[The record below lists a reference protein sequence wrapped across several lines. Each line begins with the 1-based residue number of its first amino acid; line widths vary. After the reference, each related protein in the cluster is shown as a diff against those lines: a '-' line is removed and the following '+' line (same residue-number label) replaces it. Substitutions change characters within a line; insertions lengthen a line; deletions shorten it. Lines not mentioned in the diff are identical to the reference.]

1 VGNIEDLKIILRA
14 EVDKAISDLKR
25 ASREGKNAEKDWD
38 GISKAFKKNIEHS
51 LSLKNAFSQLSM
63 QVAGG
68 IAIYQLAGKTIQAIG
83 KFASDSVKETTE
95 AAEGHAR
102 LEAQLRATGYAA
114 GFTVDELEGMASELQ
129 RVTKIEDDEVR
140 SAQSTLL
147 KFTSITGE
155 EFKKA
160 TALSLDYAKAT
171 GGSASSAAQTLGQAL
186 EDPIAGFGK
195 LRKAGVMLS
204 DEEENL
210 ARQFVATG
218 EEAKAKAVLLKALED
233 RVGGVAKAVGGADP
247 AGMKTLR
254 LAIKDVKEEAGQ
266 LIAVKIEPW
275 VTALADEVERLRAR
289 LASKNENANAIL
301 QPIKFGNLI
310 DTGDISGVREA
321 IKNLSGKVSKEIV
334 QAWIDEARKRN
345 PLATS
350 AQAAAIRAAEQELLN
365 MSPLTVTGGGTSGGA
380 NNSDKK
386 AAEHIKAVND
396 EINKNV
402 LAIKL
407 RASALGKEADT
418 QEILNS
424 YVSGYLKLIGDS
436 NGLITEKNST
446 ALALVGTINELKEAI
461 TAQQMLATK
470 TAAWNALAQQSTT
483 ILEENRSTVDSLYK
497 SIAQLS
503 GADERKLQRDQA
515 LAKGNEAL
523 AAGNAELAES
533 FFLIVDALDQLER
546 KTVAQQVLATK
557 TAAWNALAQQ
567 STTILEENR
576 STVDSLYKS
585 IDQLSGVDERK
596 LQRDQALA
604 KGNEAQ
610 AAGNAELAE
619 SFFLI
624 VDALD
629 QLERKT
635 VAQQVLATK
644 TAAWN
649 TLAQQSTAILEANR
663 STVDSLYKSIDQ
675 LSGADE
681 RKLQRDQALAKGNE
695 ALAAGNAELAESFFL
710 IVDALDQ
717 LERKTVAQ
725 QVLATKTAAW
735 NTLAQ
740 QSTTILEENRSTV
753 DSLYKSIDQLSGADE
768 RKLQRD
774 QALAKGNEALAAGNA
789 ELAESFFL
797 IVDALDQLE
806 RKTVAQQILAT
817 KTAAWNALA
826 QQSMTILEEN
836 RSTVDSLYKSID
848 QLSGVDERKLQR
860 DQALAKGNEALAA
873 GNAELA
879 ESYFLIVDALD
890 QIERKTVAQQ
900 VLATKTAAW
909 NALAQQSTAILEE
922 NRSTVDSLY
931 KSIDQLSGA
940 DERKLQRDQALAKGN
955 EALAAGNAELAE
967 SYFLIVDALNV
978 LIKKTNE
985 FDSKKFFEELG
996 DQALASAESVIA
1008 SGLNDAFSSIGEAMA
1023 SGESSADA
1031 FGAAMKNFFTSV
1043 LQQTSMLAINAG
1055 LRLLVEGG
1063 ITMLPAAIGL
1073 LALGGV
1079 SAIAAGAISASGQV
1093 RQVDYDQYIID
1104 PVIEAET
1111 DLAKM
1116 RINLIEDQ
1124 LEKERELR
1132 DENLKKIEQQFDMEF
1147 SVLQDLWER
1156 GLISTQEYKNQAAT
1170 LRSNEAAARE
1180 AVEAPVK
1187 AKEAMIEQIEDARK
1201 QKLSVLSIEGK
1212 KLQDELNGMSGWQK
1226 FWSGRDEQ
1234 LKAQLNTIDARIKA
1248 TNAAQSLPEI
1258 SAAKYG
1264 ADFITAGPRLL
1275 KVGDNPGG
1283 RERVRV
1289 EPIGTPNRFGPSQEQ
1304 IIIQISGPVYGV
1316 EDLYLKLEKA
1326 GEQLLRGGRIKA
1338 GVFG

>member
-1 VGNIEDLKIILRA
+1 MGNIEDLKIILRA

-557 TAAWNALAQQ
+557 TAAWN
-567 STTILEENR
+567 
-576 STVDSLYKS
+576 
-585 IDQLSGVDERK
+585 
-596 LQRDQALA
+596 
-604 KGNEAQ
+604 
-610 AAGNAELAE
+610 
-619 SFFLI
+619 
-624 VDALD
+624 
-629 QLERKT
+629 
-635 VAQQVLATK
+635 
-644 TAAWN
+644 
-649 TLAQQSTAILEANR
+649 
-663 STVDSLYKSIDQ
+663 
-675 LSGADE
+675 
-681 RKLQRDQALAKGNE
+681 
-695 ALAAGNAELAESFFL
+695 
-710 IVDALDQ
+710 
-717 LERKTVAQ
+717 
-725 QVLATKTAAW
+725 
-735 NTLAQ
+735 TLAQ
-740 QSTTILEENRSTV
+740 QSTT
-753 DSLYKSIDQLSGADE
+753 
-768 RKLQRD
+768 
-774 QALAKGNEALAAGNA
+774 
-789 ELAESFFL
+789 
-797 IVDALDQLE
+797 
-806 RKTVAQQILAT
+806 
-817 KTAAWNALA
+817 
-826 QQSMTILEEN
+826 
-836 RSTVDSLYKSID
+836 
-848 QLSGVDERKLQR
+848 
-860 DQALAKGNEALAA
+860 
-873 GNAELA
+873 
-879 ESYFLIVDALD
+879 
-890 QIERKTVAQQ
+890 
-900 VLATKTAAW
+900 
-909 NALAQQSTAILEE
+909 ILEE

>member
-1 VGNIEDLKIILRA
+1 MGNIEDLKIILRA

-497 SIAQLS
+497 SIA
-503 GADERKLQRDQA
+503 
-515 LAKGNEAL
+515 
-523 AAGNAELAES
+523 
-533 FFLIVDALDQLER
+533 
-546 KTVAQQVLATK
+546 
-557 TAAWNALAQQ
+557 
-567 STTILEENR
+567 
-576 STVDSLYKS
+576 
-585 IDQLSGVDERK
+585 
-596 LQRDQALA
+596 
-604 KGNEAQ
+604 
-610 AAGNAELAE
+610 
-619 SFFLI
+619 
-624 VDALD
+624 
-629 QLERKT
+629 
-635 VAQQVLATK
+635 
-644 TAAWN
+644 
-649 TLAQQSTAILEANR
+649 
-663 STVDSLYKSIDQ
+663 Q

>member
-1 VGNIEDLKIILRA
+1 
-14 EVDKAISDLKR
+14 
-25 ASREGKNAEKDWD
+25 
-38 GISKAFKKNIEHS
+38 
-51 LSLKNAFSQLSM
+51 
-63 QVAGG
+63 
-68 IAIYQLAGKTIQAIG
+68 
-83 KFASDSVKETTE
+83 
-95 AAEGHAR
+95 
-102 LEAQLRATGYAA
+102 
-114 GFTVDELEGMASELQ
+114 
-129 RVTKIEDDEVR
+129 
-140 SAQSTLL
+140 
-147 KFTSITGE
+147 
-155 EFKKA
+155 
-160 TALSLDYAKAT
+160 
-171 GGSASSAAQTLGQAL
+171 
-186 EDPIAGFGK
+186 
-195 LRKAGVMLS
+195 
-204 DEEENL
+204 
-210 ARQFVATG
+210 
-218 EEAKAKAVLLKALED
+218 
-233 RVGGVAKAVGGADP
+233 
-247 AGMKTLR
+247 
-254 LAIKDVKEEAGQ
+254 
-266 LIAVKIEPW
+266 
-275 VTALADEVERLRAR
+275 
-289 LASKNENANAIL
+289 
-301 QPIKFGNLI
+301 
-310 DTGDISGVREA
+310 
-321 IKNLSGKVSKEIV
+321 
-334 QAWIDEARKRN
+334 
-345 PLATS
+345 
-350 AQAAAIRAAEQELLN
+350 

-649 TLAQQSTAILEANR
+649 TLAQQSTAILEENRSTVDSLYKSIDQLSGADERKLQRDQALAKGNEALAAGNAELAESFFLIVDALDQLERKTVAQQVLATKTAAWNTLAQQSTAILEANRSTVDSLYKSIDQLSGADERKLQRDQALAKGNEALAAGNAELAESFFLIVDALDQLERKTVAQQVLATKTAAWNTLAQQSTTILEENR